1 MLIRPW
7 GASSSWQSS
16 KELDPDDYPFT
27 RAAADQLRKHDDRA
41 ESLAGV
47 DLMLT
52 GIATVI

>member
-1 MLIRPW
+1 MLIRP
-7 GASSSWQSS
+7 WQSS